1 MAVPS
6 YILSNDSLARHQKAS
21 IDLIYI
27 PTGAKAGK
35 FAPLA
40 PQALVAYDNAG
51 SPSQAQ
57 VDALLGTSS
66 EFVAATVFGSTA
78 LGTDAIAMILDCNGQ
93 IAAVHSIE
101 IKSVLGTTQA
111 SQIGAPVALADT
123 LPVNPRVQLGAS
135 GNLAL
140 QAVLTGLDAAT
151 AGVLLISIL
160 VDLK

>member
-1 MAVPS
+1 MATPS
-6 YILSNDSLARHQKAS
+6 YILANDALARHQKAS

-35 FAPLA
+35 FAALA
-40 PQALVAYDNAG
+40 PQALVAYDSAG
-51 SPSQAQ
+51 APSQAQ
-57 VDALLGTSS
+57 IDALLGTSS
-66 EFVAATVFGSTA
+66 EFVASTVFGSTA
-78 LGTDAIAMILDCNGQ
+78 LGTDAIAMVLDCNGQ

-111 SQIGAPVALADT
+111 SALGAPVALTDV

>member
-1 MAVPS
+1 MGTPS
-6 YILSNDSLARHQKAS
+6 YILKSDALARHQKQS

-40 PQALVAYDNAG
+40 PRALLAYDNG
-51 SPSQAQ
+51 SAPSQAQ

-78 LGTDAIAMILDCNGQ
+78 LGTDALAFVLDCEGQ
-93 IAAVHSIE
+93 VAAVHSIE
-101 IKSVLGTTQA
+101 IRSVLGTTQA
-111 SQIGAPVALADT
+111 EQIGAPVTLTDT
-123 LPVNPRVQLGAS
+123 LPANPRVQLGAS
-135 GNLAL
+135 GNLAV
-140 QAVLTGLDAAT
+140 QAVLSGLDAAT